1 MNDIKQLN
9 VRMAHDQ
16 KSAVDEAAKLL
27 RVSIQAFM
35 RAGAMELVERVNNT
49 QDAYNRDQLATW
61 ILKTGRKV

>member
-9 VRMAHDQ
+9 VRMAPDQ
-16 KSAVDEAAKLL
+16 KAAVDEAAKAL

-35 RAGAMELVERVNNT
+35 RAGAMELVERVNST